1 MRRTMAIG
9 FVVAL
14 TVFLPLA
21 ACKSPLDGKSAS
33 FRGNVLATPMP
44 APDFTL
50 TDQYDHLF
58 RLSDQKGRVVIL
70 FFGYASCPD
79 VCPTTLSVWK
89 QVHEALGDDAHQVR
103 FVFVTV
109 DPERDTKERLK
120 VHLDLFNSDFIG
132 LTGTEAE
139 LEAVYRAY
147 GVYREKVTL
156 SDSALGYQVTHTSS
170 GYVIDPDGAWR
181 LRHPFGTPVEDIVH
195 DIRQLVK

>member
-14 TVFLPLA
+14 LVCLPLA
-21 ACKSPLDGKSAS
+21 ACKPTPS
-33 FRGNVLATPMP
+33 FRGNVLATPDGTSAMP
-44 APDFTL
+44 APGFTL
-50 TDQYDHLF
+50 TDQYDRLF
-58 RLSDQKGRVVIL
+58 HLSDQKGRVVIL

-139 LEAVYRAY
+139 LEAVYQAY